1 MVSVSLDKMSMVMGG
16 VTCVAIVELQIYD
29 INWLIDSLRPWDLS
43 QIEFRS

>member
-1 MVSVSLDKMSMVMGG
+1 MSMVMGG
-16 VTCVAIVELQIYD
+16 CHLCGDGGTADLQDD